1 MLFSVRGYPSVVA
14 VVVAIKKHPVEAT
27 HVLASAGKSL
37 AQFLQGFVVVRQEY
51 CDREFGQWYQC
62 SVAVAFVLLV
72 LWMIETIEITLSLIF
87 LLRR

>member
-27 HVLASAGKSL
+27 HGLESAGEWL
-37 AQFLQGFVVVRQEY
+37 AQFLPVFIVARQGY
-51 CDREFGQWYQC
+51 CDRESGQWYQC